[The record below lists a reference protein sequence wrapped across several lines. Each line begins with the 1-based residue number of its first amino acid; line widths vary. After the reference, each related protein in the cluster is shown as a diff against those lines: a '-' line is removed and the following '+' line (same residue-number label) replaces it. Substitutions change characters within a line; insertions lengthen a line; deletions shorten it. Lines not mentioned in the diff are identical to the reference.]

1 MTYYVRRNDTF
12 WPHTDAGLNVH
23 TNLPAENFVVRED
36 EFKRLYLV
44 DSAPFHVPGRVYGN
58 LCTQRDRIISTFLSR
73 PTTTGV
79 LLAGEKG
86 SGKTLLS
93 KSISTKLA
101 EQGVPTIIVNQP
113 FCGDSFNL
121 FIQTIDQPAVVLFDE
136 FEKVYKR
143 EEQEALL
150 TLLDGV
156 VNTKKLFILTCND
169 AHGININMRNR
180 PGRIYYFIP
189 FVGLAKEFIREYC
202 EDVLDQK
209 EHIDRICA
217 LSDLYSEFNF
227 DMLKALVEEMN
238 RYREHPENAL
248 AMLNAKPEACAGGQY
263 TIRLVYRGRE
273 VPTDELSEQMYVG
286 NPFGRSGIAIEFR
299 SSGSAEKSYV
309 SLYFTDNNFE
319 RYDATTETFV
329 FQQDGAVM
337 FLTKITKKDIN
348 YLAV

>member
-12 WPHTDAGLNVH
+12 WPHTDSGLNVR
-23 TNLPAENFVVRED
+23 TELPPANFVVRED
-36 EFKRLYLV
+36 EYKQLHLV
-44 DSAPFHVPGRVYGN
+44 DSAPFHVPARIYGD
-58 LCTQRDRIISTFLSR
+58 LSAQRDRIISTFLSR

-93 KSISTKLA
+93 KSVSTKLA
-101 EQGVPTIIVNQP
+101 EQSIPTIIVNQP
-113 FCGDSFNL
+113 FCGDRFNL
-121 FIQTIDQPAVVLFDE
+121 FIQTIEQPAVVIFDE

-143 EEQEALL
+143 DDQEALL

-169 AHGININMRNR
+169 SNGININMRNR

-189 FVGLAKEFIREYC
+189 FQGLAKEFIREYC
-202 EDVLDQK
+202 EDVLDRK
-209 EHIDRICA
+209 EHIARICA

-238 RYREHPENAL
+238 RYNERPEVAL
-248 AMLNAKPEACAGGQY
+248 NILNAKPEACAGGQY
-263 TIRLVYRGRE
+263 TVRVVYKMRE
-273 VPTDELSEQMYVG
+273 IPSEKLEENTYLG
-286 NPFGRSGIAIEFR
+286 NPFGRGGIGVDFPDETTTDKEYIR
-299 SSGSAEKSYV
+299 
-309 SLYFTDNNFE
+309 LYFTENDFV

-329 FQQDGAVM
+329 FQQDNAVLM
-337 FLTKITKKDIN
+337 LSKISKRAVN
-348 YLAV
+348 YLSV